1 MNKKVKI
8 IVILVLIF
16 LALIA
21 YLTLTLKE
29 VTVKPKVPQSHED
42 YARQVEANKQK
53 VMNEYKLGLKN
64 VFLEYN
70 SLNNNSG
77 LSGEE
82 KNTKLLG
89 LRDELKVMTV
99 PAEYKDMHM
108 NLFLAYSKLG
118 NTEIQTATST
128 IEEISNLMSE
138 ASTTN
143 SWLSQ

>member
-1 MNKKVKI
+1 MNKNVKI
-8 IVILVLIF
+8 IVILVFIF

-53 VMNEYKLGLKN
+53 VMNEYKIGLKK
-64 VFLEYN
+64 VFSEYN
-70 SLNNNSG
+70 SLTNI
-77 LSGEE
+77 SGEE
-82 KNTKLLG
+82 KNAKLLAIK
-89 LRDELKVMTV
+89 DELKVMTV

-118 NTEIQTATST
+118 STETQTATST
-128 IEEISNLMSE
+128 RAEISDLMSK
-138 ASTTN
+138 ASTSN
-143 SWLSQ
+143 VWLSQ